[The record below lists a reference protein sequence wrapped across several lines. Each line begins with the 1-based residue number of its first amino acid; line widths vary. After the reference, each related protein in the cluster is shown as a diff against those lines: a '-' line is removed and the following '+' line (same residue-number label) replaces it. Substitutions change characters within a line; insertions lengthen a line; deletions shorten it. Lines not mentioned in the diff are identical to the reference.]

1 MASLDKNE
9 VEKILGEPIFIEFSD
24 YIRKIRTN
32 LLIVSFLSLGIQF
45 FGIEIDPHSTLFGLK
60 FKGFNNDVM
69 IQGLLIINIYVFIHF
84 AACSIDSFKEWMVR
98 ITGTKVAHVTAGKM
112 VSEEGDYPSDPRQST
127 LYNWWKGQAGRI
139 GNFKENLDSIEER
152 LDEIATEIQNN
163 GEGNI
168 SQQNL
173 NNVTHP
179 ISNIKNTLHDLQNRI
194 KVTNETF
201 ESTRIPVSLERFDQC
216 YKSLL
221 KTQNLRWLV
230 IEFLF
235 PLLVGSM
242 AIVMLANKIIQF

>member
-1 MASLDKNE
+1 LATKDNNE
-9 VEKILGEPIFIEFSD
+9 VEKVLGEPIFIEFSD

-45 FGIEIDPHSTLFGLK
+45 FGIEINPDSTLFGLK
-60 FKGFNNDVM
+60 FEGFNNDLV
-69 IQGLLIINIYVFIHF
+69 IKSLLIINIYVFIHF

-98 ITGTKVAHVTAGKM
+98 ITGTKVAHVTAGMM

-139 GNFKENLDSIEER
+139 GNFKEDLDSIEER

-163 GEGNI
+163 VEGKI

-179 ISNIKNTLHDLQNRI
+179 ITNIKSTLHDLQNRI

-221 KTQNLRWLV
+221 KTQNLRWLI

-235 PLLVGSM
+235 PLILGAC
-242 AIVMLANKIIQF
+242 AIVMLTNDMLS